1 MHMLVCAQQPSRMFV
16 PRRRRTDVACQN
28 CRRRKV
34 KCIPSGDPLQDPCE
48 RCTKKG
54 LDCQHVGVGTEE
66 DDTPER
72 NPSPLASHS
81 PVPRSP
87 GNRLLPENRDGVG
100 RGNNTLQVQPRSK
113 PPLAHVNQSAPSA
126 VTTPGLPPYPAR
138 SPPDDRYFQQPG
150 YGVQNRGSPV
160 TVGYT
165 SASSNLNTN
174 SYPSQMAYVQATTPN
189 DNFGYNCR
197 PPPTMISLVRARA
210 IVEAQDG

>member
-1 MHMLVCAQQPSRMFV
+1 MHMSVCAQQPSRVFV

-54 LDCQHVGVGTEE
+54 LDCQHVGVGTE
-66 DDTPER
+66 DDNTSER
-72 NPSPLASHS
+72 SPSPLASHS
-81 PVPRSP
+81 PVPRLP
-87 GNRLLPENRDGVG
+87 GNY
-100 RGNNTLQVQPRSK
+100 TLQVEPRSK
-113 PPLAHVNQSAPSA
+113 PPLAHLNPSAPST
-126 VTTPGLPPYPAR
+126 VTAPGLPSYPAR

-150 YGVQNRGSPV
+150 YNVQNLGSPV
-160 TVGYT
+160 TVDT

-174 SYPSQMAYVQATTPN
+174 SYPSQIAYVQATTPN

-197 PPPTMISLVRARA
+197 PPPTNDFPCTCPCYCGGTRR
-210 IVEAQDG
+210 